1 MAKKSNKEIWKE
13 VVVAEK
19 IHPWYLVSNYGNVIS
34 NLSNKQLKLDYS
46 NGRSVCKL
54 CFPLDFFI
62 GTSHDG
68 YNYAV
73 ESKNTI
79 RKNIFV
85 HKLVMHAFKPIEK
98 FPPEELKDCWHHI
111 PEPAKIWIKNT
122 ITINHIDHNPLNNHV
137 SNLEYVTQM
146 QNSRKAVE
154 FYGGDFKNKAVH
166 DNNLNEQINTLEE
179 FFYG

>member
-19 IHPWYLVSNYGNVIS
+19 IHPWYLVSNYGSVIS
-34 NLSNKQLKLDYS
+34 NLSGKLIKLDYH
-46 NGRSVCKL
+46 NGRGVSKL
-54 CFPLDFFI
+54 YFPLNFFI

-68 YNYAV
+68 YNYAT
-73 ESKNTI
+73 EGRNKL
-79 RKNIFV
+79 RKNVYV
-85 HKLVMHAFKPIEK
+85 HQLVMFAFKPIEK

-154 FYGGDFKNKAVH
+154 FYGGNLNNKTVH
-166 DNNLNEQINTLEE
+166 NNNLNEQIHTLEHLI
-179 FFYG
+179 YG